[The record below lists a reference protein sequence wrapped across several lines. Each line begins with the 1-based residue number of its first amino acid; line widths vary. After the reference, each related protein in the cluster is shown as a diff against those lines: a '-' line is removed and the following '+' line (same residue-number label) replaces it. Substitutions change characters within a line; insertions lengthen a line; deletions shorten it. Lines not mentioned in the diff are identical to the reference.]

1 MVLYRGR
8 VREAL
13 ILGGTGAIGT
23 AVVRRLLS
31 HGWKVTVTGRDESHV
46 DAPLLGQGVRFRAVE
61 RTDREAIAAVLGP
74 GVDLLLDCACFTA
87 RDARILRPLLPLV
100 GSPVMVSSKAVYR
113 DAQRRHS
120 NSEDPP
126 CFEGPIREDQSTL
139 PPGGDGGQDTRE
151 GHGRHKV
158 AAERVLLESGAPV
171 TVLRPFKVHG
181 RRARPP
187 RGWVFVKRALD
198 RRPSVLLA
206 REGRGVDHPTS
217 AANLAALVELVAE
230 KPGLRV
236 LNAADP
242 DAPLA
247 LEISRMVTAHLGY
260 RWEEVLLPEGAR
272 PELGDHPWNRP
283 FTIVLDMTAAELLG
297 YPPVGGYSSTVVEE
311 LDWLTDLARS
321 NPYAPELGD
330 GYISRYFDY
339 EAEDRF
345 LCRPAG

>member
-1 MVLYRGR
+1 VVLYRGG

-23 AVVRRLLS
+23 AVARRLLT

-46 DAPLLGQGVRFRAVE
+46 DAPLLGQGVRFQALE
-61 RTDREAIAAVLGP
+61 RTDRGAVAAVLGA

-87 RDARILRPLLPLV
+87 RDAELLLPLLSLV
-100 GSPVMVSSKAVYR
+100 GSPVMVSSKAVYM
-113 DAQRRHS
+113 DARGRHS
-120 NSEDPP
+120 NSPEPP
-126 CFEGPIREDQSTL
+126 CFDGPIREDQATL
-139 PPGGDGGQDTRE
+139 PPGGGWGQDTGE
-151 GHGRHKV
+151 GYGRHKV

-171 TVLRPFKVHG
+171 TVLRPSKVHG

-187 RGWVFVKRALD
+187 REWVFVKRALD
-198 RRPSVLLA
+198 QRPFVLLA

-217 AANLAALVELVAE
+217 AANLAALVELAAE
-230 KPGLRV
+230 KPGPRV

-242 DAPLA
+242 DAPEA
-247 LEISRMVTAHLGY
+247 LEISRVVAAHLGH

-283 FTIVLDMTAAELLG
+283 FPIVLDMSAAELLG
-297 YPPVGGYSSTVVEE
+297 YRPVGGYSSTVVEE
-311 LDWLTDLARS
+311 LDWLTDLAGSDPWPR
-321 NPYAPELGD
+321 ELGD
-330 GYISRYFDY
+330 GYFSRYFDY

-345 LCRPAG
+345 LERRAG